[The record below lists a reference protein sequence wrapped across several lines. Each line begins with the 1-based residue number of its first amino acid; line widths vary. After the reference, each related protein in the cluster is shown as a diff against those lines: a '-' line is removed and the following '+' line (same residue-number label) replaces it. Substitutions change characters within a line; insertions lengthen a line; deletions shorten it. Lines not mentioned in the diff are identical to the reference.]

1 MRPLPLALALS
12 LAVPAGP
19 LAAQA
24 TRDQAR
30 LVFNVGLGYAG
41 GTDLWRVTGQPLTD
55 DASLPAQTDLSMG
68 VASLHFT
75 VGLKGIYFRG
85 DNFGLLGEA
94 YFLGLGLRDTC
105 NLTTASGSS
114 RNAEVCAR
122 INGAERSASAV
133 QVATGVIYRVNSR
146 RVISPYGRATI
157 GLLAT
162 NRSSVAL
169 VGAFTNPD
177 NQLVDVDVYP
187 EPNSTRISPTATLA
201 LGMTAALAPGYQVRW
216 EVRDNIVG
224 MREVT
229 GTSAQDGIAPP
240 TAQRFHHLF
249 ALEVG
254 FDVVLER
261 RRGRRY

>member
-55 DASLPAQTDLSMG
+55 DASLPARTDLMNVSREVG
-68 VASLHFT
+68 PTLTF
-75 VGLKGIYFRG
+75 GLKGIYFRG
-85 DNFGLLGEA
+85 DNLGLLGEA
-94 YFLGLGLRDTC
+94 YFLGLGPRDSC
-105 NLTTASGSS
+105 NLTTASGSG

-146 RVISPYGRATI
+146 RVMPGGRRASPAAT
-157 GLLAT
+157 
-162 NRSSVAL
+162 
-169 VGAFTNPD
+169 
-177 NQLVDVDVYP
+177 
-187 EPNSTRISPTATLA
+187 TRI
-201 LGMTAALAPGYQVRW
+201 AASR
-216 EVRDNIVG
+216 
-224 MREVT
+224 
-229 GTSAQDGIAPP
+229 SAGGVSLPLP
-240 TAQRFHHLF
+240 SGLM
-249 ALEVG
+249 
-254 FDVVLER
+254 
-261 RRGRRY
+261 